1 MPDENPMA
9 GGGEDGA
16 EEGSKEP
23 RMYFVAKG
31 KFDVYVTKNHGVSVN
46 KYTTDRKRE
55 KPDRIL

>member
-1 MPDENPMA
+1 MA

>member
-1 MPDENPMA
+1 MPDEDPIA
-9 GGGEDGA
+9 GNEDGQ
-16 EEGSKEP
+16 EDGSKEP

-46 KYTTDRKRE
+46 KYTTGRRKE